1 MNKRRGRFISV
12 VQLQK
17 VYNMTF
23 ASNPP
28 DDMHVQLQKRIPAG
42 NNSDWVVI
50 KLYYPFP
57 NSIEVSVGGVVSRPV
72 SLLDTN
78 VALNTNQCGSNIFYY
93 KNYTI
98 HFVVTGD
105 INCLVRVRLTS
116 SVQLTLRFSM
126 NINDFFTTDGP
137 TRLVD
142 RMCAILRIDDQSRV
156 KIVGVYNGSTSVD
169 VTITNDPTTVV
180 NSTSYD
186 ANADNSGSQTTLSA
200 LQAASASG
208 ALNTAFS
215 DMGLLTTTATMVP
228 VHPIADEED
237 STNKKILIGV
247 LCSVVGLIAIVGGI
261 IFYLKKQAS
270 NKVADEVPEFSS
282 GSEASH
288 EKGKEKEKEPQREIV
303 EVQNITEE
311 NISEVIF
318 ERPN

>member
-1 MNKRRGRFISV
+1 
-12 VQLQK
+12 
-17 VYNMTF
+17 MTF

-28 DDMHVQLQKRIPAG
+28 DDMLFQLQKRIPAG
-42 NNSDWVVI
+42 NNSDWVVV

-57 NSIEVSVGGVVSRPV
+57 NSIEVSVGGVVSRPI
-72 SLLDTN
+72 SLLSSS

-126 NINDFFTTDGP
+126 NINDFFSTGGP

-156 KIVGVYNGSTSVD
+156 KIVGVYNGSTTVD
-169 VTITNDPTTVV
+169 VIITNPPISVE
-180 NSTSYD
+180 NSTSFEPS
-186 ANADNSGSQTTLSA
+186 ADNAASQATLIDI
-200 LQAASASG
+200 QAATASG

-215 DMGLLTTTATMVP
+215 DMGLMTTTATLVP
-228 VHPIADEED
+228 VHPIADEQD
-237 STNKKILIGV
+237 DTNRKILIGV
-247 LCSVVGLIAIVGGI
+247 LCSLAGLIAIVGGG
-261 IFYLKKQAS
+261 IFYLKKQTS
-270 NKVADEVPEFSS
+270 NKVTEEVPEFSS
-282 GSEASH
+282 GSEASQ
-288 EKGKEKEKEPQREIV
+288 EKGKEKEQPQRETV
-303 EVQNITEE
+303 EVHNITEE